1 MEKFPNL
8 IILQLE
14 ATLAPANKHAHT
26 NGSKLQNSGSTGH
39 EQSRLVKTANEG
51 GYIGCWPGQL

>member
-14 ATLAPANKHAHT
+14 ATLAPANKRAHERIEIT
-26 NGSKLQNSGSTGH
+26 KLWIDWTRAIQAG
-39 EQSRLVKTANEG
+39 
-51 GYIGCWPGQL
+51 